1 MLSTFT
7 PLAYLIFITSH
18 MVNISILFF
27 SDERMEAQRG
37 LVKFPKITQ
46 LGDETSIW
54 TIAWPDCKAHSLHH
68 PISLPYQWSA
78 PGLIT
83 VISLGWK
90 QSKKSFY
97 RDKNKQCVEA
107 CQARKHWYRVD
118 SYDVKEYQGLSKWIL
133 KSQIL
138 PLHAS
143 HNLQLPPTLA
153 PALLVFF
160 WTLQSMLCL
169 FPSRLCTLD
178 SVCLEHSVLLLPD
191 TLT

>member
-1 MLSTFT
+1 
-7 PLAYLIFITSH
+7 

-37 LVKFPKITQ
+37 LVTFPKITQ
-46 LGDETSIW
+46 LGDETSLW
-54 TIAWPDCKAHSLHH
+54 TIAWPDCKAHSLNH

-97 RDKNKQCVEA
+97 GDKNKQCVEA
-107 CQARKHWYRVD
+107 CRAGSTCTELMAMMLRNIKGYQN
-118 SYDVKEYQGLSKWIL
+118 EYWSP
-133 KSQIL
+133 QIL
-138 PLHAS
+138 PLPTS
-143 HNLQLPPTLA
+143 HNLQLPLTLV
-153 PALLVFF
+153 PPPLVFF
-160 WTLQSMLCL
+160 WTLQSMSCF
-169 FPSRLCTLD
+169 FPSRLCTHD
-178 SVCLEHSVLLLPD
+178 SICLEHSVLLLPD